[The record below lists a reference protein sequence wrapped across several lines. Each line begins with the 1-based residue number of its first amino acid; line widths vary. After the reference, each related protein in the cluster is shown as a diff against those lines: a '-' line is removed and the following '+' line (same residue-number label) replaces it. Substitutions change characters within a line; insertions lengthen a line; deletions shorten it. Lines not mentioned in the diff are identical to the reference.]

1 MEPKSP
7 SLLDALTPVLVL
19 IIGLAASVTLYGDN
33 ASYGPNQIV
42 LFLVAGIAMIVGWK
56 NGYKWEQLEYG
67 LQKGISI
74 SIGAILILLA
84 VGSLIGTFLL
94 AGTVPTLIYY
104 GLHLLNPAIFYAA
117 TCVICA
123 VVALSIGSSWT
134 VAATV
139 GVALMGVS
147 QGLGMDKAITAGA
160 VISGAYFGDKM
171 SPLSETTN
179 LAPAVAGSE
188 LFSHIRNMAR
198 TSIPAFVLALLVFV
212 AMGWGQ
218 GSDFDPS
225 RLEAMATGL
234 KVQFQ
239 LGWYLLLPLVLVL
252 VLAMMKMP
260 AFPAIAIGALTG
272 GLWAALFQP
281 DAIRSMSDG
290 SGSYGLMALTVVWQ
304 ALFEGITVQTGTD
317 DLDALLSGGG
327 MGSMLNTVWL
337 ILAAMSFGA
346 VMETCGLLRRL
357 VQAILS
363 GVKTSGSLIATT
375 ITSCFGVN
383 LLTADQYIAIVVP
396 GRMFKAEYE
405 ERGLS
410 PLNLSRALEDGGTI
424 TSPLVPWNSCGA
436 YMQGVLMVNPIDY
449 ALYAFFN
456 WFSPVIG
463 ILLAH
468 LGVGIKMAL
477 PRTSRLDSSK
487 ESAQ

>member
-1 MEPKSP
+1 MSDKQP
-7 SLLDALTPVLVL
+7 SLWDALIPVAVLVV
-19 IIGLAASVTLYGDN
+19 GLVLSVNLFSDD

-42 LFLVAGIAMIVGWK
+42 LFLAAGVAMVIGWK
-56 NGYKWEQLEYG
+56 NGLRWETIEQG
-67 LQKGISI
+67 LQKGIAI
-74 SIGAILILLA
+74 SIGAIIILLA

-104 GLHLLNPAIFYAA
+104 GLNLLNPGIFYAA
-117 TCVICA
+117 SCAICA
-123 VVALSIGSSWT
+123 IVALSIGSSWT

-147 QGLGMDKAITAGA
+147 QGLGMDPAVTAGA

-188 LFSHIRNMAR
+188 LFGHIRHMSR
-198 TSIPAFVLALLVFV
+198 TSVPAFVLALLIFV
-212 AMGWGQ
+212 VMGWDG
-218 GSDFDPS
+218 GEGYDPA
-225 RLEAMATGL
+225 RLQAIEAGL
-234 KVQFQ
+234 KSQFN
-239 LGWYLLLPLVLVL
+239 LGWHLLLPLVLVL
-252 VLAMMKMP
+252 VLAMLKVP

-281 DAIRSMSDG
+281 EMIRTLAG
-290 SGSYGLMALTVVWQ
+290 EGGGYGFAALTQVWT
-304 ALFEGITVQTGTD
+304 ALFEGISVETGSD
-317 DLDALLSGGG
+317 DLDSLLSGGG
-327 MGSMLNTVWL
+327 MGSMMNTVWL
-337 ILAAMSFGA
+337 VLSAMTFGA
-346 VMETCGLLRRL
+346 VMETAGLLRK
-357 VQAILS
+357 VVEAILS

-396 GRMFKAEYE
+396 GRMFKSAYE
-405 ERGLS
+405 ERGLA
-410 PLNLSRALEDGGTI
+410 PVNLSRALEDGGTI

-436 YMQGVLMVNPIDY
+436 YMQGVLMVNPFDY

-456 WFSPVIG
+456 WLSPVVG

-468 LGVGIKMAL
+468 LGIGIKMAIT
-477 PRTSRLDSSK
+477 PDTRLEK
-487 ESAQ
+487 Q

>member
-7 SLLDALTPVLVL
+7 SLLDALAPVLIL
-19 IIGLAASVTLYGDN
+19 IVGLAASVTLYGDN

-42 LFLVAGIAMIVGWK
+42 LFLAAGVAMFVGWK
-56 NGYKWEQLEYG
+56 NGYDWERLEQG
-67 LQKGISI
+67 LQTGISI

-117 TCVICA
+117 ACVICA
-123 VVALSIGSSWT
+123 IVALSIGSSWT

-212 AMGWGQ
+212 ALGWGE
-218 GSDFDPS
+218 GTTFDPS
-225 RLEAMATGL
+225 RLDVIATGL
-234 KVQFQ
+234 KSQFN
-239 LGWYLLLPLVLVL
+239 LGWHLLLPLVLVL
-252 VLAMMKMP
+252 AMAMLKMP
-260 AFPAIAIGALTG
+260 AFPAIAIGALAG

-281 DAIRSMSDG
+281 EAIQGMTENA
-290 SGSYGLMALTVVWQ
+290 GSYGLQALTVVWQ
-304 ALFEGITVQTGTD
+304 ALFEGITVQTGSD

-337 ILAAMSFGA
+337 ILAAMCFGA
-346 VMETCGLLRRL
+346 VMETCGLLKRL

-396 GRMFKAEYE
+396 GRMFKSAYE
-405 ERGLS
+405 EQGLS

-436 YMQGVLMVNPIDY
+436 YMQGVLMVNPFDY

-456 WFSPVIG
+456 WFSPVLG

-477 PRTSRLDSSK
+477 PRPSRLDSSK
-487 ESAQ
+487 ESA

>member
-7 SLLDALTPVLVL
+7 SLFDALLPVLVL
-19 IIGLAASVTLYGDN
+19 IIGLATSVTLYGDN

-42 LFLVAGIAMIVGWK
+42 LFLVAGIAMIIGWK
-56 NGYKWEQLEYG
+56 NGYRWEQLEYG

-198 TSIPAFVLALLVFV
+198 TSVPAFVAALLVFV
-212 AMGWGQ
+212 ALGWGQ
-218 GSDFDPS
+218 GSEFDPS
-225 RLEAMATGL
+225 RLDAIANGL
-234 KVQFQ
+234 KSQFH

-260 AFPAIAIGALTG
+260 AFPAIAIGALSG
-272 GLWAALFQP
+272 GLWAALFQA
-281 DAIRSMSDG
+281 DAIQSMSGHDG
-290 SGSYGLMALTVVWQ
+290 SYALQALTVVWQ
-304 ALFEGITVQTGTD
+304 ALFEGITVETGSEA
-317 DLDALLSGGG
+317 LDALLSGGG

-396 GRMFKAEYE
+396 GRMFKSAYE

-449 ALYAFFN
+449 ALFAFFN
-456 WFSPVIG
+456 WFSPLLG

-477 PRTSRLDSSK
+477 PRSSRLDSSK

>member
-1 MEPKSP
+1 MDVMEPKSP
-7 SLLDALTPVLVL
+7 SLFDALAPVAVL
-19 IIGLAASVTLYGDN
+19 IAGLAASVTLYGDN

-42 LFLVAGIAMIVGWK
+42 LFLAAGVAMIIGWK
-56 NGYKWEQLEYG
+56 NGYDWERLELG
-67 LQKGISI
+67 LQQGISI

-94 AGTVPTLIYY
+94 SGTVPTLIYY

-117 TCVICA
+117 ACVICA

-198 TSIPAFVLALLVFV
+198 TSVPAFVLALLVFV
-212 AMGWGQ
+212 ALGWGQ
-218 GSDFDPS
+218 GSDYDPS
-225 RLEAMATGL
+225 RLDAIATGL
-234 KVQFQ
+234 QSQFT
-239 LGWYLLLPLVLVL
+239 LGWYLLLPLLLVL
-252 VLAMMKMP
+252 VLAVLKVP

-281 DAIRSMSDG
+281 EAIQSMTDTT
-290 SGSYGLMALTVVWQ
+290 GSYGLQALTVVWQ
-304 ALFEGITVQTGTD
+304 ALFEGITVETGSD

-337 ILAAMSFGA
+337 ILAAMCFGA
-346 VMETCGLLRRL
+346 VMETCGLLKRL

-363 GVKTSGSLIATT
+363 GVRSSGSLIATT

-396 GRMFKAEYE
+396 GRMFKSAYE
-405 ERGLS
+405 EQGLS

-456 WFSPVIG
+456 WFSPVLG

-477 PRTSRLDSSK
+477 PRATRL
-487 ESAQ
+487 EEQ